1 MGSWKQTAKINISSN
16 WSKHALFRHYF
27 TSTLK
32 LPFHQLSLQTN
43 TSPWCLIIFKLWDSV
58 GLSYAIWCG
67 WLHQELNKPCILPLN
82 GNYFFPFLFQS
93 SSQAPTY
100 FKLIKPNSHQEL
112 PTPNVHTLH
121 PPKNWP
127 IHNLTPLI
135 YSTPIVSMSWSL
147 SLVYCISIL
156 YFPPISH
163 PSTPTP
169 ITDLFCVLKLEG
181 TLPDAPVRLYYQI
194 AESNRSNTHTCTKC
208 YIKAYPTNA
217 PITHHHSEDT

>member
-112 PTPNVHTLH
+112 PTKYLTPPQKLTYPQPNSTHLFYTHSVYELKSIFSLLH
-121 PPKNWP
+121 QYPLLPTYFAPINTYAHYWP
-127 IHNLTPLI
+127 ILCFEIRRH
-135 YSTPIVSMSWSL
+135 STRCTRTSL
-147 SLVYCISIL
+147 L
-156 YFPPISH
+156 
-163 PSTPTP
+163 
-169 ITDLFCVLKLEG
+169 
-181 TLPDAPVRLYYQI
+181 
-194 AESNRSNTHTCTKC
+194 SNSR
-208 YIKAYPTNA
+208 I
-217 PITHHHSEDT
+217 